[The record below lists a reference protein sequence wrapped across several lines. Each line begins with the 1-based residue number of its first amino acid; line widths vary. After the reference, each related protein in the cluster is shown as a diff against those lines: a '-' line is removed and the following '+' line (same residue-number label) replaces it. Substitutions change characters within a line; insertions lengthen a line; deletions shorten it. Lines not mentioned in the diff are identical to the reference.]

1 MKFTFRE
8 IHTVYLD
15 FEIDLSDEFLA
26 QNGVNPYDDL
36 EISQYIKE
44 NHYELKKDFTE
55 WWVSAQNQDF
65 EVKIGKKEG
74 DSEDNIE
81 WII

>member
-1 MKFTFRE
+1 MKYTFRE

-44 NHYELKKDFTE
+44 NHDELKKDFTE
-55 WWVSAQNQDF
+55 WWISAQNQDV